1 MSNPAVFD
9 DSDKDDKDFILGD
22 YCDICQKLRKGNMK
36 SQKVAICPM
45 PERYCHIRS
54 GERKVHEEIYTVIH
68 LLSSNYHMSKQQ
80 IEGSIVTFTKM
91 LLDIEW
97 KP

>member
-1 MSNPAVFD
+1 MPVIKKRKYEKKPESSND
-9 DSDKDDKDFILGD
+9 
-22 YCDICQKLRKGNMK
+22 M
-36 SQKVAICPM
+36 PM

>member
-1 MSNPAVFD
+1 MPEIKKRKYEKPESS
-9 DSDKDDKDFILGD
+9 SD
-22 YCDICQKLRKGNMK
+22 M
-36 SQKVAICPM
+36 PM
-45 PERYCHIRS
+45 PERYGHIRS
-54 GERKVHEEIYTVIH
+54 GERKVHEEIYTVTH
-68 LLSSNYHMSKQQ
+68 LLSSNYHMPKQQ